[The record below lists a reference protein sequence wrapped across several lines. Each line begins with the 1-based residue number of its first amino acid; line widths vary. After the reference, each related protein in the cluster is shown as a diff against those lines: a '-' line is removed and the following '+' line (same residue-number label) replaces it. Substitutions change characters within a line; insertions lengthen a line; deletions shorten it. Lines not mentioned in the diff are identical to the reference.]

1 MTSEIMDRYAVF
13 GNPIEHSKSPLIH
26 SLFAKQTE
34 QNIEYGRQQP
44 DADGF
49 NDAINT
55 FFAKGYT
62 GANVTAPFKLDAFR
76 FADELTPRATVAEAV
91 NTLYK
96 REDGTILGDNTDG
109 AGLVQDLQRLWG
121 ELNDK
126 RLLLIGAGG
135 ATRGIILPLILAK
148 VSNIHIANRTV
159 SKAQQLAEMFKNEG
173 AVSASGFSDLPET
186 DFDLIVNCTSSSLDG
201 DLPDITPRIFTS
213 ASFAYDMTYKPHAT
227 SFMAWAQECNQAI
240 KTADG
245 LGMLVGQAA
254 ESFYVWRNVRPL
266 IDPVIKTVR
275 GML

>member
-1 MTSEIMDRYAVF
+1 MDRYAVF

-62 GANVTAPFKLDAFR
+62 GANVTSPFKLDAFR
-76 FADELTPRATVAEAV
+76 FADELTPRAKVAEAV

-121 ELNDK
+121 ELNGK

-148 VSNIHIANRTV
+148 VNNIHIANRTA
-159 SKAQQLAEMFKNEG
+159 SKAQQLADKFANEG

-201 DLPDITPRIFTS
+201 DLPDIAPCIFTN
-213 ASFAYDMTYKPHAT
+213 ASFGYDMTYKSHAT
-227 SFMAWAQECNQAI
+227 SFMAWAHECNQAI

-266 IDPVIKTVR
+266 IEPVIKTVR
-275 GML
+275 EML